1 MRGRRALHRLIGEI
15 DFGEG
20 PRWRDDRLWYSD
32 FHQHAVYS
40 VGADGARRTEVAD
53 LDDRPSGLGWL
64 PDGTMLVV
72 GMTRHQVL
80 RVVDGVPTLHAD
92 LAPLANGCCNDMVV
106 DATGNAYVGTFGFD
120 LDAGEPFA
128 LAEII
133 LVRPDGSAAVAA
145 DGMHFPN
152 GAVITPAGDQL
163 IVGETFGGQYLA
175 FPIEHHGTL
184 GERRVWAPVPG
195 MAPDGCTLDVDGAIW
210 FADAMGNQ
218 VVRVKEGGEIDE
230 VISTP
235 MPAFACMLGG
245 ADGTT
250 LFVLCAPG
258 SAPADVGGR
267 GLGQIFTVEVD
278 RPHAGRP

>member
-128 LAEII
+128 
-133 LVRPDGSAAVAA
+133 
-145 DGMHFPN
+145 
-152 GAVITPAGDQL
+152 
-163 IVGETFGGQYLA
+163 
-175 FPIEHHGTL
+175 
-184 GERRVWAPVPG
+184 RRDHPRATG
-195 MAPDGCTLDVDGAIW
+195 RI
-210 FADAMGNQ
+210 
-218 VVRVKEGGEIDE
+218 
-230 VISTP
+230 
-235 MPAFACMLGG
+235 
-245 ADGTT
+245 
-250 LFVLCAPG
+250 
-258 SAPADVGGR
+258 GR
-267 GLGQIFTVEVD
+267 GGSRRDALPQRRGHHPGR
-278 RPHAGRP
+278 RPAHRG